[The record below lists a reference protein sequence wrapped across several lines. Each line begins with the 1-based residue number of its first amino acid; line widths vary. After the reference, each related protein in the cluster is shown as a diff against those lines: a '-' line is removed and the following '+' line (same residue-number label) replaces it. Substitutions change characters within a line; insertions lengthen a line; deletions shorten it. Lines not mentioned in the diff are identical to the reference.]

1 MTFDELCT
9 IAGNG
14 RPFHRSASAL
24 ERITY
29 RGLTWLYRSYR
40 CGAFSKD
47 EAAEEKE
54 LLRRDY
60 EDAQKEHEDHMKSFR
75 HIDNIR
81 VAFGGQFKEVQQSG
95 CPVCKR
101 LVEILDGRNLIPG
114 DRKEIN
120 DENQRI

>member
-14 RPFHRSASAL
+14 RPFPRSASAL

-40 CGAFSKD
+40 RGAFSKD

-60 EDAQKEHEDHMKSFR
+60 EDAQKECENHMKLFH
-75 HIDNIR
+75 HIDDIR